1 MSNISE
7 LINKPTIDT
16 DWLNFLKFCKLWYKK
31 NYIVLIFKALS
42 IIKNIISRCIDNPT
56 RYRWLAIEEEIS
68 RIGELFRL

>member
-42 IIKNIISRCIDNPT
+42 IIKNIISNV
-56 RYRWLAIEEEIS
+56 
-68 RIGELFRL
+68 